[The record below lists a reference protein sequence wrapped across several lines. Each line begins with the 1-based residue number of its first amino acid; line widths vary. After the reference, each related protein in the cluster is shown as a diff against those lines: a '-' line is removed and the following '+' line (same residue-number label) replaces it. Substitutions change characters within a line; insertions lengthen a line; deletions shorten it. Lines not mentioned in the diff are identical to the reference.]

1 MIERQMIAKKKKNG
15 GRGAKSKK
23 REKIKCILRVSIAK
37 SEDKI
42 NKNCQNFTSLIN
54 S

>member
-1 MIERQMIAKKKKNG
+1 
-15 GRGAKSKK
+15 
-23 REKIKCILRVSIAK
+23 LRVSIAK

-42 NKNCQNFTSLIN
+42 NKIFQNFTSLVN